1 MYGHTDKCLEIHTSK
16 CELVFKTTFDKYN
29 ISCNREDD
37 DEGDVPPDSD
47 VTYTL
52 ELLNVEQGPNISKLT
67 DEQRIELGY
76 DYSIKPI
83 LSTSALPLTSKS
95 SGFGQSKIIK

>member
-1 MYGHTDKCLEIHTSK
+1 MYGHTDKCPEIHTSK
-16 CELVFKTTFDKYN
+16 CELVFKTIFDKYN
-29 ISCNREDD
+29 ISWNREDD

-76 DYSIKPI
+76 DYF
-83 LSTSALPLTSKS
+83 LTSALPLRL
-95 SGFGQSKIIK
+95 